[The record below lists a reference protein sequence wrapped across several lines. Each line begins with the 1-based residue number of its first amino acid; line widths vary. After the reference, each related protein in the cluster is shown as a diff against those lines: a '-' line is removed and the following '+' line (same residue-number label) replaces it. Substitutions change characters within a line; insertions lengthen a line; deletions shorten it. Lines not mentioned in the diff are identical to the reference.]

1 MNKKISLG
9 AAIAY
14 MAIVAAVAFSLTM
27 IYSMNLFNVKMTG
40 ITEREKMYSSLH
52 EVDLYVRENYYGS
65 INEEALQEAIA
76 RGYIDG
82 LEDSNAR
89 YFTAAEYEA
98 YTQSGSGKYV
108 GVGLVTEMDSSG
120 YLLVREVYPDSPAQM
135 AGIKVG
141 ALITNVNGTRVTEN
155 NNESMAGRLRGEAG
169 TKVTLTIQQDSQE
182 NNYELTL
189 RAIEVP
195 TVKTT
200 MVSEDTAYISFT
212 EWSGTTADQ
221 FIAQLNALKAQE
233 VKGILLD
240 VRGVTSN
247 ELSYAVRLLDPLL
260 PSGTVAYS
268 RDKDGNLTA
277 VAESDANSWDIPLV
291 VLADETTGGTTELFV
306 MALQDFGRAKVVGAA
321 PPATAISPRSSS
333 FRVVRPSRSPRRSMP
348 GPSKRALVIPVWAPT
363 MKWNWQ
369 PVRVTGV
376 TSWATLSW
384 MLPIRRHWKCW
395 QRPSGN
401 IIKSFDRLQNGA
413 GYF

>member
-291 VLADETTGGTTELFV
+291 VLADETTGGTAELFV
-306 MALQDFGRAKVVGAA
+306 MALQDFGRTKVVGAR
-321 PPATAISPRSSS
+321 TAGNGDITEIFKLSGGSAIQVTTAQYAGPKQKS
-333 FRVVRPSRSPRRSMP
+333 F
-348 GPSKRALVIPVWAPT
+348 GD
-363 MKWNWQ
+363 
-369 PVRVTGV
+369 TGV
-376 TSWATLSW
+376 GPDYEVELAASESNRGDILGNAELDAPYKKA
-384 MLPIRRHWKCW
+384 LEVLAAAIR
-395 QRPSGN
+395 
-401 IIKSFDRLQNGA
+401 
-413 GYF
+413 

>member
-195 TVKTT
+195 TVKMT

-247 ELSYAVRLLDPLL
+247 ELSYAAVLWPIPAIR
-260 PSGTVAYS
+260 
-268 RDKDGNLTA
+268 TA
-277 VAESDANSWDIPLV
+277 
-291 VLADETTGGTTELFV
+291 T
-306 MALQDFGRAKVVGAA
+306 
-321 PPATAISPRSSS
+321 
-333 FRVVRPSRSPRRSMP
+333 
-348 GPSKRALVIPVWAPT
+348 
-363 MKWNWQ
+363 
-369 PVRVTGV
+369 
-376 TSWATLSW
+376 
-384 MLPIRRHWKCW
+384 
-395 QRPSGN
+395 
-401 IIKSFDRLQNGA
+401 
-413 GYF
+413 

>member
-268 RDKDGNLTA
+268 RDKDGNLT
-277 VAESDANSWDIPLV
+277 SDPGAIEASGRILPTGYWKGSGMAIALDLAAAAMANGKTG
-291 VLADETTGGTTELFV
+291 ADLDREGQGSCTGCCQICPSFTSSSRGRVIMPCQSCVSGTTQ
-306 MALQDFGRAKVVGAA
+306 ASHDFIH
-321 PPATAISPRSSS
+321 AIITR
-333 FRVVRPSRSPRRSMP
+333 
-348 GPSKRALVIPVWAPT
+348 
-363 MKWNWQ
+363 
-369 PVRVTGV
+369 
-376 TSWATLSW
+376 
-384 MLPIRRHWKCW
+384 
-395 QRPSGN
+395 RPSGR
-401 IIKSFDRLQNGA
+401 SVV
-413 GYF
+413 

>member
-1 MNKKISLG
+1 M
-9 AAIAY
+9 
-14 MAIVAAVAFSLTM
+14 
-27 IYSMNLFNVKMTG
+27 
-40 ITEREKMYSSLH
+40 
-52 EVDLYVRENYYGS
+52 
-65 INEEALQEAIA
+65 
-76 RGYIDG
+76 
-82 LEDSNAR
+82 
-89 YFTAAEYEA
+89 
-98 YTQSGSGKYV
+98 
-108 GVGLVTEMDSSG
+108 
-120 YLLVREVYPDSPAQM
+120 
-135 AGIKVG
+135 
-141 ALITNVNGTRVTEN
+141 
-155 NNESMAGRLRGEAG
+155 
-169 TKVTLTIQQDSQE
+169 TLTIQQDSQE

-321 PPATAISPRSSS
+321 PPVTAISPRSSS

-348 GPSKRALVIPVWAPT
+348 GPSKRALVIPV
-363 MKWNWQ
+363 
-369 PVRVTGV
+369 
-376 TSWATLSW
+376 
-384 MLPIRRHWKCW
+384 
-395 QRPSGN
+395 
-401 IIKSFDRLQNGA
+401 
-413 GYF
+413 

>member
-65 INEEALQEAIA
+65 INEERCRRPPA
-76 RGYIDG
+76 GYIDG

-155 NNESMAGRLRGEAG
+155 NNESM
-169 TKVTLTIQQDSQE
+169 
-182 NNYELTL
+182 
-189 RAIEVP
+189 
-195 TVKTT
+195 
-200 MVSEDTAYISFT
+200 
-212 EWSGTTADQ
+212 
-221 FIAQLNALKAQE
+221 
-233 VKGILLD
+233 
-240 VRGVTSN
+240 
-247 ELSYAVRLLDPLL
+247 
-260 PSGTVAYS
+260 
-268 RDKDGNLTA
+268 
-277 VAESDANSWDIPLV
+277 
-291 VLADETTGGTTELFV
+291 GG
-306 MALQDFGRAKVVGAA
+306 
-321 PPATAISPRSSS
+321 PPA
-333 FRVVRPSRSPRRSMP
+333 RRSRHQ
-348 GPSKRALVIPVWAPT
+348 GDSDHPT
-363 MKWNWQ
+363 
-369 PVRVTGV
+369 G
-376 TSWATLSW
+376 
-384 MLPIRRHWKCW
+384 
-395 QRPSGN
+395 
-401 IIKSFDRLQNGA
+401 
-413 GYF
+413 

>member
-40 ITEREKMYSSLH
+40 ITDREKLYSSLH

-155 NNESMAGRLRGEAG
+155 NNESMAGRLRGR
-169 TKVTLTIQQDSQE
+169 VI
-182 NNYELTL
+182 
-189 RAIEVP
+189 V
-195 TVKTT
+195 
-200 MVSEDTAYISFT
+200 
-212 EWSGTTADQ
+212 
-221 FIAQLNALKAQE
+221 
-233 VKGILLD
+233 D
-240 VRGVTSN
+240 VNR
-247 ELSYAVRLLDPLL
+247 
-260 PSGTVAYS
+260 
-268 RDKDGNLTA
+268 
-277 VAESDANSWDIPLV
+277 
-291 VLADETTGGTTELFV
+291 
-306 MALQDFGRAKVVGAA
+306 
-321 PPATAISPRSSS
+321 
-333 FRVVRPSRSPRRSMP
+333 
-348 GPSKRALVIPVWAPT
+348 
-363 MKWNWQ
+363 
-369 PVRVTGV
+369 
-376 TSWATLSW
+376 
-384 MLPIRRHWKCW
+384 
-395 QRPSGN
+395 
-401 IIKSFDRLQNGA
+401 
-413 GYF
+413 

>member
-155 NNESMAGRLRGEAG
+155 NNESMAGRLRGEAARAQVVERAHFAALAEDF
-169 TKVTLTIQQDSQE
+169 KQRIAEPLAF
-182 NNYELTL
+182 L
-189 RAIEVP
+189 RRHGA
-195 TVKTT
+195 
-200 MVSEDTAYISFT
+200 
-212 EWSGTTADQ
+212 
-221 FIAQLNALKAQE
+221 
-233 VKGILLD
+233 
-240 VRGVTSN
+240 
-247 ELSYAVRLLDPLL
+247 DPL
-260 PSGTVAYS
+260 AHH
-268 RDKDGNLTA
+268 A
-277 VAESDANSWDIPLV
+277 VGELAEL
-291 VLADETTGGTTELFV
+291 
-306 MALQDFGRAKVVGAA
+306 
-321 PPATAISPRSSS
+321 
-333 FRVVRPSRSPRRSMP
+333 
-348 GPSKRALVIPVWAPT
+348 
-363 MKWNWQ
+363 
-369 PVRVTGV
+369 
-376 TSWATLSW
+376 
-384 MLPIRRHWKCW
+384 
-395 QRPSGN
+395 
-401 IIKSFDRLQNGA
+401 
-413 GYF
+413 

>member
-291 VLADETTGGTTELFV
+291 VLADETTGVSKCEYAMSSEVENMCVVAKGCDHGPAPLPEEGKWVQAKQIGDISGYTHGIGWCAPQQGACKLSLNVKNGVIEEALVETIGCSGMTHSAA
-306 MALQDFGRAKVVGAA
+306 MAAEILPGKTILEALNTDQIGRAHV
-321 PPATAISPRSSS
+321 
-333 FRVVRPSRSPRRSMP
+333 
-348 GPSKRALVIPVWAPT
+348 
-363 MKWNWQ
+363 
-369 PVRVTGV
+369 
-376 TSWATLSW
+376 
-384 MLPIRRHWKCW
+384 
-395 QRPSGN
+395 
-401 IIKSFDRLQNGA
+401 
-413 GYF
+413 

>member
-76 RGYIDG
+76 HGYIDG

-200 MVSEDTAYISFT
+200 MVSDDTAYISFT

-221 FIAQLNALKAQE
+221 FIAQLNTLKAQE

-277 VAESDANSWDIPLV
+277 VAESDASSWDVPLV
-291 VLADETTGGTTELFV
+291 VLADETTGGTAELFV
-306 MALQDFGRAKVVGAA
+306 MALQDFGRAKVVGAR
-321 PPATAISPRSSS
+321 TAGNGDITEIFKLSGGSAIQ
-333 FRVVRPSRSPRRSMP
+333 VTTAQYT
-348 GPSKRALVIPVWAPT
+348 GPKQKT
-363 MKWNWQ
+363 FGD
-369 PVRVTGV
+369 TGV
-376 TSWATLSW
+376 GPDYEVELAASEGNRGDILGNAELDAPYKKA
-384 MLPIRRHWKCW
+384 LEVLAAAIR
-395 QRPSGN
+395 
-401 IIKSFDRLQNGA
+401 
-413 GYF
+413 

>member
-141 ALITNVNGTRVTEN
+141 ALITNVNGT
-155 NNESMAGRLRGEAG
+155 
-169 TKVTLTIQQDSQE
+169 KVTLTIQQDSQE

-195 TVKTT
+195 TIKMT

-306 MALQDFGRAKVVGAA
+306 MALQDFGRAKVVGAR
-321 PPATAISPRSSS
+321 TAGNGDITEIFKLSGGSAIQVTTAQYAGPKQKS
-333 FRVVRPSRSPRRSMP
+333 F
-348 GPSKRALVIPVWAPT
+348 GD
-363 MKWNWQ
+363 
-369 PVRVTGV
+369 TGV
-376 TSWATLSW
+376 GPDYEVELAASESNRGDILGNAELDAPYKKA
-384 MLPIRRHWKCW
+384 LEVLAAAIR
-395 QRPSGN
+395 
-401 IIKSFDRLQNGA
+401 
-413 GYF
+413 

>member
-260 PSGTVAYS
+260 PSGTVA
-268 RDKDGNLTA
+268 
-277 VAESDANSWDIPLV
+277 
-291 VLADETTGGTTELFV
+291 
-306 MALQDFGRAKVVGAA
+306 
-321 PPATAISPRSSS
+321 
-333 FRVVRPSRSPRRSMP
+333 
-348 GPSKRALVIPVWAPT
+348 
-363 MKWNWQ
+363 
-369 PVRVTGV
+369 
-376 TSWATLSW
+376 
-384 MLPIRRHWKCW
+384 
-395 QRPSGN
+395 
-401 IIKSFDRLQNGA
+401 
-413 GYF
+413 